1 MSKVIRRVE
10 QLIQLAASSN
20 ENEAR
25 NAAVMACK
33 LIREGGLVLSEKPFV
48 KDAPFSYPTVNPT
61 REPMRPPQPK
71 RSPYVVVDDDVPQV
85 IRSRINGPCLD
96 CGREYSSGDM
106 VWWKRGVGCVHHMK
120 CDPARLT
127 REPEKERGHEEG

>member
-10 QLIQLAASSN
+10 QLIQLAGSSN

-33 LIREGGLVLSEKPFV
+33 LIRDGGLVISEKAFVKTPFV
-48 KDAPFSYPTVNPT
+48 APP
-61 REPMRPPQPK
+61 RPRPEAPK
-71 RSPYVVVDDDVPQV
+71 PPSRSPYVVIDDDSPIV
-85 IRSRINGPCLD
+85 IRSKLNGPCLD
-96 CGREYSSGDM
+96 CGEAYGSGDM
-106 VWWKRGVGCVHHMK
+106 VWWKPGVGCVHHMK

-127 REPEKERGHEEG
+127 RKE